1 MYVLMY
7 FYKYFLSIKK
17 IVYTQYPLIKNTFIK
32 NDWLNTKV
40 LKNRHQSILNEIKN
54 TFLSQTSQNF
64 QLKERHLCFK
74 NIHKF
79 VSRNIFFFYYLA
91 VIIIGRKTL
100 IINFVAPPGII
111 LSYYYWQKNPYR
123 QFCSTSGDNFI
134 LFYMF
139 CVRQPKIK
147 NDYLKKSNF

>member
-1 MYVLMY
+1 MINYI
-7 FYKYFLSIKK
+7 KWGSTFLILSGIFLTKK
-17 IVYTQYPLIKNTFIK
+17 GYTQYPLIKNTFIK

-79 VSRNIFFFYYLA
+79 VSRNIFFLLFS
-91 VIIIGRKTL
+91 
-100 IINFVAPPGII
+100 
-111 LSYYYWQKNPYR
+111 SYYYWQKNPNH
-123 QFCSTSGDNFI
+123 QFCCTSRDNFELLLLVEKPLSSI
-134 LFYMF
+134 LFYL
-139 CVRQPKIK
+139 RG
-147 NDYLKKSNF
+147 